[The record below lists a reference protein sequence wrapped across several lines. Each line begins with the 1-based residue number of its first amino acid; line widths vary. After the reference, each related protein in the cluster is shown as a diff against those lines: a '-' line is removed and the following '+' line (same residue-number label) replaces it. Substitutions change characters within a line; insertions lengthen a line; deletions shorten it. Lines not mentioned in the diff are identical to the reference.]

1 MAMLTATASIVTNL
15 RPLSPISFNNSRQIS
30 SLGTTRLHLKCHAT
44 KEDSP
49 QSIESTRPKSET
61 ILHSFSPLP
70 LLYAAALLPGG
81 TYIHTYIHFT
91 IQSLILIHFKTELN

>member
-1 MAMLTATASIVTNL
+1 MAMLTATTSIVTNL

-30 SLGTTRLHLKCHAT
+30 SLGTSTTRLHLKCHAT

-81 TYIHTYIHFT
+81 T
-91 IQSLILIHFKTELN
+91 